1 MPKGQEEIAR
11 AAMLCRTMVA
21 EIEHL
26 ESTPEGRAALVAR
39 IASAAEHLEAL
50 QGKFFVKMAPSL
62 RYTGACLAAAVEA
75 KAALV
80 PSGPIEPLADKL
92 TALEAAVQTL
102 DNRASGPGS
111 VTIT

>member
-11 AAMLCRTMVA
+11 AATLCRKMAA

-26 ESTPEGRAALVAR
+26 EATPEGRAALGAR
-39 IASAAEHLEAL
+39 LESAAQRLEAL
-50 QGKFFVKMAPSL
+50 QGRFFVKMAPAL

-75 KAALV
+75 RAALV
-80 PSGPIEPLADKL
+80 PDGPTEPLAGKL
-92 TALEAAVQTL
+92 AALETAVQTL
-102 DNRASGPGS
+102 ESRASGPGS